1 MKPMFPDFRE
11 MLLSLHSDQ
20 LKVNKEHAN
29 QDHIT
34 TSTRNSAHP
43 YRERSSAVQL
53 VLSSDAEAGV
63 VTAGCPREVYRRF
76 NLLIHLLVD
85 RASKLGAII
94 PVSMA
99 QENLLKYLVCY
110 NMETNSK
117 TI

>member
-29 QDHIT
+29 HEHIT
-34 TSTRNSAHP
+34 CPHP

-63 VTAGCPREVYRRF
+63 VTASCPREVYRRF
-76 NLLIHLLVD
+76 NLLVHLLVD
-85 RASKLGAII
+85 GPSKLSAII
-94 PVSMA
+94 PVFRA
-99 QENLLKYLVCY
+99 QENLVKYLVCY